1 MLRALATGHPG
12 AKQRFLGIYSE
23 LVRRLPDSEFI
34 IYEPADCRVANWFGG
49 APNVAGR
56 RTPVPSEGRTKKVI
70 SGFKFWGEAL
80 FRQEFDIY
88 EQFNLPLVKIP
99 SGQTLLTIHD
109 IRGVHSGMNNL
120 KRVLFKAVVERSL
133 RAAGHVVTVSQ
144 SMKREI
150 LEFFPETPISV
161 IYNGFDA
168 AAYSHISAADIL
180 AVRTRLSLPA
190 EFVLSVGHIES
201 RKNYPRLVQAVALL
215 RDRGVSIPLIIIGND
230 SGERRAIERS
240 IKAASLSG
248 QVRILS
254 GLTDLEVGCAYKLC
268 SLFAFP
274 SAYEG
279 FGIPI
284 LEAMAAGRPMVLSD
298 IPVFREITQD
308 RSVYFPYDDVGL
320 MAEAIETVLCSI
332 HEQERLVEY
341 GKERVQAFSFK
352 SLAEQME
359 GLYRSLASPLNQ

>member
-1 MLRALATGHPG
+1 L
-12 AKQRFLGIYSE
+12 I
-23 LVRRLPDSEFI
+23 RRLPDSDFI

-49 APNVAGR
+49 FPNVTGR
-56 RTPVPSEGRTKKVI
+56 RTPVPSEGRAKKVI
-70 SGFKFWGEAL
+70 SGFRFWSGAL
-80 FRQEFDIY
+80 SRQQFDIF
-88 EQFNLPLVKIP
+88 EQFNLPLVSCP

-109 IRGVHSGMNNL
+109 IRGMHPEAGSL
-120 KRVLFKAVVERSL
+120 KRVMFKAVVERSL
-133 RAAGHVVTVSQ
+133 SATGHVVTVSQ

-150 LEFFPETPISV
+150 LDFFPEIPISV

-168 AAYSHISAADIL
+168 TAYNRISAADVL
-180 AVRTRLSLPA
+180 AVRTKFSLPA
-190 EFVLSVGHIES
+190 EFILSVGHMEK
-201 RKNYPRLVQAVALL
+201 RKNYPRLVEGVALL
-215 RDRGVSIPLIIIGND
+215 RDRGVHIPLIIIGND
-230 SGERRAIERS
+230 SGERRVIEKS
-240 IKAASLSG
+240 IKATSLSD
-248 QVRILS
+248 QVRILG

-284 LEAMAAGRPMVLSD
+284 LEAMAAGCPMVLSD

-308 RSVYFPYDDVGL
+308 RAAYFPHDDVGL
-320 MAEAIETVLCSI
+320 MAEAIETVLCSS

-359 GLYRSLASPLNQ
+359 GLYRSLA